1 MSRDEAG
8 STFNIQPL
16 QEGFLRGTSDV
27 RTTRGPE
34 KRNRKKKKVDQGCLF
49 FPSSGNYLSGKST
62 SEGVRKG
69 ASFTLDCTSILLQ
82 RSLHQALQVGLFVDT
97 TTTCR
102 CLTSCTRFQ
111 KRLQSFDNTAVL
123 PDPLVMSRPT
133 SPPRAQ
139 RLRTYFMLLHQ
150 NADTL

>member
-1 MSRDEAG
+1 MKQAALLIFSSFRR
-8 STFNIQPL
+8 
-16 QEGFLRGTSDV
+16 GFLRGTSDV
-27 RTTRGPE
+27 RTQE
-34 KRNRKKKKVDQGCLF
+34 EQEKKKGRPRLSFF

-69 ASFTLDCTSILLQ
+69 ASFTLRCTSILLQ
-82 RSLHQALQVGLFVDT
+82 RSLHQMLQVGLFVDTT

-123 PDPLVMSRPT
+123 QDPLVMSRPT
-133 SPPRAQ
+133 SPS
-139 RLRTYFMLLHQ
+139 RLLAYFMLLHQ
-150 NADTL
+150 NVDIL

>member
-1 MSRDEAG
+1 MKQAALLIFSRCRRG
-8 STFNIQPL
+8 SSEGRVTCEPL
-16 QEGFLRGTSDV
+16 GDQRRGT
-27 RTTRGPE
+27 E
-34 KRNRKKKKVDQGCLF
+34 KKKKVDQGCLF